1 MSHSKASYGSCCFIC
16 KSPEDN
22 ELLYGKIFSKWR
34 LRVHYYCLLLSS
46 NLVQNGES
54 DEVGI
59 FGFLQPDIKSEEARI
74 QNQKCYICKGR
85 YANIH
90 CCAKKC
96 FRTFHTVC
104 GIQSGCLSHFVDTFQ
119 SWCDKHVELQSDVL
133 HGEEDVCGIC
143 YDAMG
148 PYNKL
153 ESIYA
158 PCCQNGWFH
167 RRCVAQFAQT
177 AGYFFKCPLCNNKD
191 DFGRAM
197 QLRGVFI
204 PEKDAAWELE
214 PNAFGEQL
222 ERPSECD
229 AEECLCRYGRD
240 YDNNAKWDL
249 RLCETCGSTCR
260 HDLCMEVPTKNYV
273 CTFCRP
279 IVGDEVPAAVM
290 ALVEASRRAEAARRA
305 AASATSSDED
315 DEQNSNRR
323 ESGIHSPGSSSS
335 SMGNSSR
342 SSVVR
347 ASGKR
352 RHVRL
357 ESSDSMEMVSSK
369 SQKGRQR
376 RVVSTDS
383 SMDSPIVLCKNLK
396 WKKQNCLTSE
406 ESDSGSEIGFKSKQ
420 SKSHRRF
427 SSSSSSQ
434 TSLSSF
440 ESEDI
445 RLRQIVM
452 KLSLEQGVSIDKLLI
467 MKPVVRLRKL
477 SEDEIKTM
485 TSSESEE
492 MKFDFNYRVKLNKNQ
507 RRRTMTDLQTIKD
520 IIRSDT
526 DTLTDSSVGQ
536 ETTEAKTP
544 SHKSFAKRFQLKLFG
559 SKSTGRKRINH
570 SSSESDQ
577 EQPAKKLCH
586 PHVPQSKSKSR
597 ISLFPTAENSENT
610 CPNSP
615 QKVSVE
621 PNDSESKPPAMV
633 AKLRSPPVISPSTDS
648 TSAVS
653 IISHKAPV
661 IQHQKTLIS
670 FFKKTS
676 PSTTTTT
683 GSTLDH
689 NDSTVSGSGGS
700 SAITPVGSSGKSA
713 KKTPASAQRKKLVE
727 LDRSQKNLLDYF
739 NRC

>member
-1 MSHSKASYGSCCFIC
+1 MNQSKAVHGSCCFIC

-22 ELLYGKIFSKWR
+22 ELLYGKIYTKWR
-34 LRVHYYCLLLSS
+34 LRVHYYCLLLTS
-46 NLVQNGES
+46 NLIQNGES

-59 FGFLQPDIKSEEARI
+59 FGFLQPDIRSEEARVR
-74 QNQKCYICKGR
+74 NQKCYLCKGR

-119 SWCDKHVELQSDVL
+119 SWCDRHVELPSKVQ

-148 PYNKL
+148 PFNKL

-191 DFGRAM
+191 EFGRAM

-240 YDNNAKWDL
+240 YDNNGKWDL
-249 RLCETCGSTCR
+249 RLCETCGSNCR
-260 HDLCMEVPTKNYV
+260 HDLCMEIPTKNYV

-279 IVGDEVPAAVM
+279 IVGDEVPAAVL
-290 ALVEASRRAEAARRA
+290 ALAEASRKAEAARRA
-305 AASATSSDED
+305 AASSDED
-315 DEQNSNRR
+315 DDRSSNGR

-335 SMGNSSR
+335 SVGNSSR

-347 ASGKR
+347 TGNKSHKKSRGR
-352 RHVRL
+352 RI
-357 ESSDSMEMVSSK
+357 E
-369 SQKGRQR
+369 
-376 RVVSTDS
+376 STDS
-383 SMDSPIVLCKNLK
+383 SADSSIIDHKNRK
-396 WKKQNCLTSE
+396 SGRKQNVLESE

-420 SKSHRRF
+420 RKAHRRL
-427 SSSSSSQ
+427 STSSSQ
-434 TSLSSF
+434 SSF
-440 ESEDI
+440 SSWETEEI
-445 RLRQIVM
+445 RFERMVKKIPLQ
-452 KLSLEQGVSIDKLLI
+452 QGVNVEKLLTL
-467 MKPVVRLRKL
+467 KPVVRLRKL

-485 TSSESEE
+485 TSSENEE
-492 MKFDFNYRVKLNKNQ
+492 TTFDFNYRVKQNKNQ
-507 RRRTMTDLQTIKD
+507 RRRTMTDLQSIKD

-526 DTLTDSSVGQ
+526 DTLTDASGGQ
-536 ETTEAKTP
+536 EVRDSKTP
-544 SHKSFAKRFQLKLFG
+544 SHKSFAKQFKLKLLG
-559 SKSTGRKRINH
+559 SKSASRKRIG
-570 SSSESDQ
+570 SSSESEQ
-577 EQPAKKLCH
+577 EQPAKKLCS
-586 PHVPQSKSKSR
+586 PLVGQSQSKTR
-597 ISLFPTAENSENT
+597 ISLFPSEDSENT

-621 PNDSESKPPAMV
+621 PTSEPKPNSPL
-633 AKLRSPPVISPSTDS
+633 KLETLASHVLSPPPTKKSGDGETANAN
-648 TSAVS
+648 SA
-653 IISHKAPV
+653 HKPAV
-661 IQHQKTLIS
+661 QYQKTLIS
-670 FFKKTS
+670 FFIKS
-676 PSTTTTT
+676 PPLSD
-683 GSTLDH
+683 GIPLVA
-689 NDSTVSGSGGS
+689 NDSCGSSGGGGVGVGDCS
-700 SAITPVGSSGKSA
+700 SAISSLGSSCKSA
-713 KKTPASAQRKKLVE
+713 KKTSGNAQRKKLVE